1 MAIRIIS
8 PAPDSRVCLQT
19 AIYYHCWGG
28 ADRTATAAFLL
39 GALLGMDETQL
50 IADYEFTSLSIW
62 GIRSRNLSVF
72 KALFDL
78 FCCFPGETLR
88 EKAEYYFL
96 VRLGMSREAVDLIR
110 QTLVEEILGAD

>member
-78 FCCFPGETLR
+78 FGSFPGETLR

-110 QTLVEEILGAD
+110 QTLVEEIPGAD